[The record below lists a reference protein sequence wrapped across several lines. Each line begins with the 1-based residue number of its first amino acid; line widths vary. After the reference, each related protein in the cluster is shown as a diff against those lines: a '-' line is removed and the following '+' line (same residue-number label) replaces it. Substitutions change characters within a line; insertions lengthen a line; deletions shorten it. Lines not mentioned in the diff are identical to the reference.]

1 MKKKYLLS
9 VNVGFAVNR
18 FTDLRK
24 FSSFVKDF
32 LKIEYIQLTSDF
44 LMLNMNDKYVCRHAE
59 KLAKELNKKN
69 IKINSTFTGA
79 FSRLNHLSHPN
90 KDHQYY
96 WLKWF
101 KRFFQISRNLGA
113 NYSGS
118 HLGIVGLDEK
128 NKLSKILKKRLIN
141 NWLTLSEYAY
151 KIGLKGIIW
160 EPMSVTRE
168 FGETISKT
176 KNIQKLLNTRT
187 KNRFFLCLDVAHGDE
202 TSKNPADYNPYAWL
216 KEFSLDSPVIHL
228 KQKIKNQYNHLPFL
242 SKNNCIGIIN
252 NKKVINILNHG
263 GPDIQELSLELNFKE
278 RNATEKKLKK
288 EVLESVNYWK
298 EVI

>member
-1 MKKKYLLS
+1 MKKEYLLS
-9 VNVGFAVNR
+9 INSGFAVNR
-18 FTDLRK
+18 FTNLQK

-32 LKIEYIQLTSDF
+32 LKIDYLQVTSDF
-44 LMLNMNDKYVCRHAE
+44 LMLNMNDKYVHIHAE
-59 KLAKELNKKN
+59 KLAKELNKKK

-79 FSRLNHLSHPN
+79 YSRLNHLSHPN
-90 KDHQYY
+90 KEHQDF

-101 KRFFQISRNLGA
+101 KRFFKISKNLGA

-118 HLGIVGLDEK
+118 HLGIIGLDEK
-128 NKLSKILKKRLIN
+128 NTATKVLKGRLID
-141 NWLTLSEYAY
+141 NWLLLSEYAY

-168 FGETISKT
+168 FGETIFKT
-176 KNIQKLLNTRT
+176 KNIQKFLNA
-187 KNRFFLCLDVAHGDE
+187 KVQNRFFLCLDVAHGDE
-202 TSKNPADYNPYAWL
+202 ASKNRANYNPYAWL
-216 KEFSLDSPVIHL
+216 KEFRSESPVIHL

-242 SKNNCIGIIN
+242 DKNNSKVIIN
-252 NKKVINILNHG
+252 NKKVIKILNYG
-263 GPDIQELSLELNFKE
+263 NLNIQELSLELNFKE
-278 RNATEKKLKK
+278 RNTIEKNLKK